1 MISWGWNCTVLIDV
15 GSRQSE
21 AFRTAFCPSSFPS
34 NPSAM
39 QQGSDKLAFRTKIS
53 KRGNY
58 WVGFCVHRGNNILH
72 IETLRDSSKGK
83 LVFSLL
89 RGFCLSFGVC
99 CLIWKGQNTFCLWI
113 ADVQNICH
121 HYDLTLLQ

>member
-1 MISWGWNCTVLIDV
+1 MLIDV

-99 CLIWKGQNTFCLWI
+99 CLI
-113 ADVQNICH
+113 
-121 HYDLTLLQ
+121 